1 MVLTCPLP
9 EEQNTRGRKIYPP
22 EDSPQGFGILTLKQI
37 AKVRKCNTFQCI
49 ALWHCGVIVMYLYDS
64 CIFKKV

>member
-1 MVLTCPLP
+1 MMLTCPLP

-37 AKVRKCNTFQCI
+37 PKVRSESASWYMNLTPT
-49 ALWHCGVIVMYLYDS
+49 HNYVV
-64 CIFKKV
+64 VT